1 MQKHAQPRTGG
12 QVLVDCLLAHG
23 VDTIFCVAGESYI
36 AVLDALYDV
45 RDRIKVVT
53 CRHESGATFMA
64 EAYGKLT
71 GKPGIA
77 YVTRGPGACNATI
90 GVHTAFQD
98 STPMILFI
106 GQVASDVVGREGFQ
120 EIDFVSMFTPMAK
133 WAVEIDRPGRIPEIL
148 NRAFYLA
155 QNGRR
160 GPVVISTPEDV
171 TAHTTDAMAAMPSA
185 PAPIAPAADAL
196 LAMQNLLL
204 HAKNPLVI
212 LGGGGWT
219 QAACSDLQHFLE
231 NNHLPTAVAIRRQDL
246 LDNRSPVYCGDLGF
260 GADAKLV
267 ARLKSADLLLVI
279 GDRIGEMTS
288 REFTAF
294 HVPQMAAK
302 LIHVLPDPGIHAHI
316 YRSDVAIT
324 ATMPEFALAV
334 KNIKIG
340 SKWADQA
347 KQARADYLA
356 TLLPTPQEMPAN
368 LADIV
373 LGLSRDLPDEAIV
386 INDAGNFAGWLHRF
400 FQWKKFPTQLGPGN
414 GAMGYAVP
422 ASVAAALLHPDR
434 PVVAFVGDGGFMMM
448 GQEIAT
454 AMMQR
459 AAPIIILVNNAM
471 YGSIR
476 MHQEKHY
483 PSRVVATDLHNP
495 DFIALVKSYGAF
507 AIRVEHTADFAA
519 AFAAARASGKLAVLE
534 IPVPQE
540 FITSHTTIT
549 AMRGA
554 KKS

>member
-1 MQKHAQPRTGG
+1 MEQHAQPRTGG

-45 RDRIKVVT
+45 RDRIRVVT

-90 GVHTAFQD
+90 GVHLAFQD
-98 STPMILFI
+98 STPLILFI

-120 EIDFVSMFTPMAK
+120 EIDFVSMFAPMAK
-133 WAVEIDRPGRIPEIL
+133 WSVEIDRPGRIPEIL

-171 TAHTTDAMAAMPSA
+171 TAHTTDVVAVKPSA
-185 PAPIAPAADAL
+185 PTKIAPAADAL
-196 LAMQNLLL
+196 VKMQDLMRD
-204 HAKNPLVI
+204 AKNPLVI

-219 QAACSDLQHFLE
+219 QGACADLRQFLE

-246 LDNRSPVYCGDLGF
+246 LDNRSAVYAGDLGF

-267 ARLKSADLLLVI
+267 ARMKAADVLLVI
-279 GDRIGEMTS
+279 GDRIGELTS

-294 HVPQMAAK
+294 AVPQMAAK
-302 LIHVLPDPGIHAHI
+302 LIHVLPDPGMHAHI

-324 ATMPEFALAV
+324 ATMPEFAVAV
-334 KNIKIG
+334 KNLKLG
-340 SKWADQA
+340 GHWADQA
-347 KQARADYLA
+347 KQARADYVA
-356 TLLPTPQEMPAN
+356 TLTPTPQDMLAN

-373 LGLSRDLPDEAIV
+373 LGLSRDLPDDAVI

-400 FQWKKFPTQLGPGN
+400 YQWKRFPTQLAPGG

-422 ASVAAALLHPDR
+422 SAVAASLLYPDR
-434 PVVAFVGDGGFMMM
+434 PVVAFVGDGGFMMT
-448 GQEIAT
+448 GQEMAT
-454 AMMQR
+454 AM
-459 AAPIIILVNNAM
+459 ANGAKPIIILVNNAM

-483 PSRVVATDLHNP
+483 PTRVVATDLHNP
-495 DFIALVKSYGAF
+495 DFVALAKSYGAF
-507 AIRVEHTADFAA
+507 AERVERTADFAA
-519 AFAAARASGKLAVLE
+519 AFAAARAAGTLAVLE

-540 FITSHTTIT
+540 FITSRTTIT
-549 AMRGA
+549 AMRQA